1 MTSPSNMEAESSA
14 ANATNSHMSE
24 APASRIVTSSWLAG
38 LPTAPTGFGPSALKV
53 YPCCWRNGA
62 TAGLESGT
70 GGRLV
75 LPPVGAGGLVDSSA
89 ERWCCARRRWVML
102 GSLEKARARV
112 TRMRTSNDG
121 LGESE
126 AREVEPG
133 MLAMLPSAPLADQ
146 TTAPDSGDQNHL

>member
-1 MTSPSNMEAESSA
+1 
-14 ANATNSHMSE
+14 
-24 APASRIVTSSWLAG
+24 V
-38 LPTAPTGFGPSALKV
+38 
-53 YPCCWRNGA
+53 
-62 TAGLESGT
+62 
-70 GGRLV
+70 
-75 LPPVGAGGLVDSSA
+75 
-89 ERWCCARRRWVML
+89 L
-102 GSLEKARARV
+102 GSLENARARV